1 MTPTN
6 IHFNFILVRIF
17 HHSSTLPKT
26 ELYFWASASATS
38 RLNCSSTQN
47 FNPDKICNRI
57 WKHDIIYDATMGY
70 QGITCQQC
78 ELKRNCT
85 GCRGR
90 KRYTIYNG
98 GTSNQTKS
106 KNTKFSLPDRVQV
119 ECSWDTIRV
128 VLVVLWHRLP
138 PKTLYLSTPCA
149 YIQPQLKRYAK
160 NRSRKRKNPKGKS
173 RFAKG

>member
-26 ELYFWASASATS
+26 ALYFWASASATS

-47 FNPDKICNRI
+47 CNPDKICNRI

-106 KNTKFSLPDRVQV
+106 KNTNRQSTGRMLMRHYPSGSLCTMASIASKDALSLDAVCIYPTIV
-119 ECSWDTIRV
+119 EEVC
-128 VLVVLWHRLP
+128 
-138 PKTLYLSTPCA
+138 KE
-149 YIQPQLKRYAK
+149 
-160 NRSRKRKNPKGKS
+160 
-173 RFAKG
+173 